1 MCFQGPNWSVATGY
15 PTTNGKAMNI
25 MIQPQVPARRMGVGL
40 RFGCWLA
47 ALLLC
52 ESWGGCARVTPNHEP
67 APTDLQVAADSL
79 QVAVREAQR
88 MAAELRT
95 ELDEQRKEL
104 ADAQVARAQLQ
115 GMLRETERRL
125 TEARQI
131 IELQREE
138 LTSAREER
146 ERVAQAVQP
155 FSGQGR
161 ASSGT
166 APSRSKSLMAGRDIT
181 TPTPVDTQEHMSEGS
196 PVQEEATPQ
205 PLPRNREAASDVL
218 VAPAA
223 ALPGSPLPKGK
234 PLGRTIV
241 VQGGDTLWRLAR
253 RHKVELEAIRALNGL
268 SGNLIVA
275 GRTLRL
281 PEQGLQQ
288 AAVPTPTLGTL
299 IQ

>member
-1 MCFQGPNWSVATGY
+1 
-15 PTTNGKAMNI
+15 MNI
-25 MIQPQVPARRMGVGL
+25 MIQPHVPAQRMGVGL
-40 RFGCWLA
+40 RLGCWLA

-52 ESWGGCARVTPNHEP
+52 ESWGGCAKVTPNHEP
-67 APTDLQVAADSL
+67 VPTDLQVAADSL
-79 QVAVREAQR
+79 KVAVREAQR
-88 MAAELRT
+88 TAAELRT
-95 ELDEQRKEL
+95 ELEEQRKEL

-155 FSGQGR
+155 FNGQVGQ
-161 ASSGT
+161 SSAT
-166 APSRSKSLMAGRDIT
+166 APLRSKSLPSSRNVT
-181 TPTPVDTQEHMSEGS
+181 TPTSVDAQGPMSEGS
-196 PVQEEATPQ
+196 PVQEDPIPQ
-205 PLPRNREAASDVL
+205 PLSLNREAASDSPVSS
-218 VAPAA
+218 AA
-223 ALPGSPLPKGK
+223 ALPVSPLPKGK

-253 RHKVELEAIRALNGL
+253 RHKVELEVLRSLNGL
-268 SGNLIVA
+268 SGNLIVV

-281 PEQGLQQ
+281 PESGLQH
-288 AAVPTPTLGTL
+288 AAVQPSAIGTL
-299 IQ
+299 VQ